1 MDRLSEISVTAKPGA
16 RTGRLTAGDHTF
28 PCAIGRTGLAGEKRE
43 GDGGTPIGTFPLR
56 ELRYRQD
63 RMSAPDTGLPLIPIG
78 PKDGWCDASA
88 DPAYNRPV
96 DFPYTA
102 SAEQMWRDD
111 HLYDLVIVVGYNDDP
126 VVPEAGSAIFI
137 HLAKEENGELQPTQ
151 GCVALRLDDMLALLA
166 RIDDETTISISA

>member
-1 MDRLSEISVTAKPGA
+1 MDRLTEIRVTARPGE
-16 RTGRLTAGDHTF
+16 RTGRAIIGNREF
-28 PCAIGRTGLAGEKRE
+28 PCALGRTGLAGEKRE

-63 RMSAPDTGLPLIPIG
+63 REAAPETGLPLIPIG
-78 PKDGWCDASA
+78 PKDGWCDAPA

-96 DFPYTA
+96 KLPYPA
-102 SAEQMWRDD
+102 SAEEMWRDD

-137 HLAKEENGELQPTQ
+137 HLAKEEHGELQPTA
-151 GCVALRLDDMLALLA
+151 GCVSLRHDDMLALLA
-166 RIDDETTISISA
+166 QIDDETVVTISG